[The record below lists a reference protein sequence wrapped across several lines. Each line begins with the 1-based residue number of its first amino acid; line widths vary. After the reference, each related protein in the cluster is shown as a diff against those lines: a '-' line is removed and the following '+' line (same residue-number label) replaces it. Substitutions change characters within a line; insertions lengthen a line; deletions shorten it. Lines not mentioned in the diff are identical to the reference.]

1 MSLSKYL
8 LIGLGVTAVGAGVL
22 WLSRDTE
29 TLKFDPK
36 VHTKEKLLEIFG
48 DLYLEYVSAYIF
60 FYNMIL
66 NLKEESKDK
75 KNILSED

>member
-60 FYNMIL
+60 FYNIVL